1 MMVIRISPR
10 ERLGAVLTR
19 GSSGFFAFPC
29 GSASIR
35 LRQGTGLVAV
45 RLDDSLRRGFGQ
57 FRDTY
62 HPVVLSHV
70 NEPHALGIPADLAHV
85 VHFRPED
92 FSFGGHD
99 HDLIVV
105 TDLME

>member
-1 MMVIRISPR
+1 MIVIRISPR
-10 ERLGAVLTR
+10 ERLSAVLTR
-19 GSSGFFAFPC
+19 GSRGFSP
-29 GSASIR
+29 SIR
-35 LRQGTGLVAV
+35 LREGTRLVAV